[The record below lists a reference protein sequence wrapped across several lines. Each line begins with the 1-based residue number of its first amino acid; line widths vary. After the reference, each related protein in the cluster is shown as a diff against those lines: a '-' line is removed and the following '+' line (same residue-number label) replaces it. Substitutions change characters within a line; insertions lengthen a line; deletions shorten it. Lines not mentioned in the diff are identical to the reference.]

1 MDLLSWDIEIL
12 QHKSGL
18 LPIECISFNINDYK
32 STPNT
37 INNIEKSERS
47 VKPKIVN
54 IVHRVKGEVL
64 KYLKI
69 QSVLKKQSHR
79 QILSVRGSM
88 TQTSK

>member
-1 MDLLSWDIEIL
+1 MT
-12 QHKSGL
+12 
-18 LPIECISFNINDYK
+18 INQPPH
-32 STPNT
+32 TR
-37 INNIEKSERS
+37 NNIEKSERS

-54 IVHRVKGEVL
+54 IVHRVKDEVL